1 MICNSYL
8 YGIHKSQPMKSG
20 YLLPI
25 ILLAAVACSRPH
37 NSITFGP
44 ISIYPDY
51 QNRIVKVTGE
61 ILNSSSE
68 AHEIS
73 LTATVHP
80 DQSKSVVMNPVRF
93 TKEVPGGS
101 EFFELYYPMGNSI
114 LSEKASD
121 SSRFQI
127 EISLKMKKTGEK
139 VLKQL
144 PFYFKT
150 CSIPDGK

>member
-8 YGIHKSQPMKSG
+8 YGHHKSQPMKPG

-25 ILLAAVACSRPH
+25 ILLAAVACSRPG
-37 NSITFGP
+37 NSITFGS
-44 ISIYPDY
+44 ISVDPDY

-61 ILNSSSE
+61 ILNSSTT

-93 TKEVPGGS
+93 TKKVPGGS
-101 EFFELYYPMGNSI
+101 EFFELYYPMGDSI
-114 LSEKASD
+114 LSEKAPD
-121 SSRFQI
+121 SSRYQM
-127 EISLKMKKTGEK
+127 EISLTLKKTGDT
-139 VLKQL
+139 VRTQL
-144 PFYFKT
+144 PFFFKGGP
-150 CSIPDGK
+150 IPDGK